1 MLRRLLALCAAL
13 ILTLASPTFSD
24 DTSGET
30 VALEEAAD
38 AAAGNVLEIAKPP
51 IDTSAINGIPIDCGG
66 VVLRGQLMP
75 PPYVIARSDDKILVN
90 SEVVGIATGNDTRHL
105 AARIERQLINENW
118 LMVFDAD
125 VIAFVDPEEGMTLVG
140 ELARANSI
148 AESVKR
154 IMSVELQGAETVTSA
169 EWQTAL
175 LNFQPDESIVQEYS
189 EYENEMES
197 TDWISEDSE
206 ESLKVHDSTS
216 TMYGL
221 SVVGML
227 LIALSAGT
235 LLGHPPKNSI
245 SWSRIVR
252 SPRTLTA
259 MQRCLALIAAYSL
272 FDLAATLLAVK
283 TGHVEELN
291 PFGVGLVLAPA
302 ALAAFKVA
310 STCLGAGLLWKLKN
324 YHGAQVASWWL
335 CMVLTLVTVRWVT
348 VQSLFFV

>member
-1 MLRRLLALCAAL
+1 MLRLPHALCAAL
-13 ILTLASPTFSD
+13 ILTLASPTLSD
-24 DTSGET
+24 DTAGTRIS
-30 VALEEAAD
+30 VEEAPDTAT
-38 AAAGNVLEIAKPP
+38 GNLIETGNSP
-51 IDTSAINGIPIDCGG
+51 IDTSAIKGIPIDGGG

-75 PPYVIARSDDKILVN
+75 PPYVIAQNDGKILVN
-90 SEVVGIATGNDTRHL
+90 GEVIGIATGNDARHL
-105 AARIERQLINENW
+105 TARIERQLFNENW
-118 LMVFDAD
+118 LMVFDAGI
-125 VIAFVDPEEGMTLVG
+125 IAFVNPEEGITLVG

-148 AESVKR
+148 TESVKR
-154 IMSVELQGAETVTSA
+154 IMRVELPGAETVTSA

-175 LNFQPDESIVQEYS
+175 LNFQPDESIVQQYY

-283 TGHVEELN
+283 T
-291 PFGVGLVLAPA
+291 
-302 ALAAFKVA
+302 
-310 STCLGAGLLWKLKN
+310 
-324 YHGAQVASWWL
+324 
-335 CMVLTLVTVRWVT
+335 
-348 VQSLFFV
+348 

>member
-1 MLRRLLALCAAL
+1 MLRRRLAFCAAL
-13 ILTLASPTFSD
+13 LLTSECPAFSD
-24 DTSGET
+24 D
-30 VALEEAAD
+30 AAD
-38 AAAGNVLEIAKPP
+38 SHISHEDTSVIATGNLTETAKSP
-51 IDTSAINGIPIDCGG
+51 IDTSSIEGIPINSGG

-75 PPYVIARSDDKILVN
+75 PPYVIARSDGKVLIN
-90 SEVVGIATGNDTRHL
+90 NEVVGIATANDARHL
-105 AARIERQLINENW
+105 TARIERQLFNENR

-125 VIAFVDPEEGMTLVG
+125 VIAFVDPEEGMALVG

-154 IMSVELQGAETVTSA
+154 IMSIELQGAETVTSA

-175 LNFQPDESIVQEYS
+175 LNFQPDESIVQQYY

-235 LLGHPPKNSI
+235 LLRHPPKNSI

-259 MQRCLALIAAYSL
+259 MQRCLVLIAAYSL
-272 FDLAATLLAVK
+272 FDLAATLLALK

-291 PFGVGLVLAPA
+291 PFGVGLALAPA

>member
-13 ILTLASPTFSD
+13 TLTLASPTFSD
-24 DTSGET
+24 DTAGET
-30 VALEEAAD
+30 VAFDEAAD
-38 AAAGNVLEIAKPP
+38 TAAGNVLEIARPP
-51 IDTSAINGIPIDCGG
+51 IDTSVINGIPIDCGS

-75 PPYVIARSDDKILVN
+75 PPYVIARNDGKILVN
-90 SEVVGIATGNDTRHL
+90 SEIVAVATGNNANHL
-105 AARIERQLINENW
+105 AARIERELFNGNW
-118 LMVFDAD
+118 VMVFDAD
-125 VIAFVDPEEGMTLVG
+125 VIAFADPEEGMSLVG
-140 ELARANSI
+140 ELARANLI

-154 IMSVELQGAETVTSA
+154 IMRVELPGAETVTSA

-175 LNFQPDESIVQEYS
+175 LNFQPDEAIVQQYS
-189 EYENEMES
+189 EYENEMEP
-197 TDWISEDSE
+197 TDGLLEDSE

-235 LLGHPPKNSI
+235 LLGHPPKNSM

-259 MQRCLALIAAYSL
+259 MQRCLILIAAYSL

-291 PFGVGLVLAPA
+291 PFGVGLLLAPA
-302 ALAAFKVA
+302 ALATFKIA
-310 STCLGAGLLWKLKN
+310 STCVGAGLLWKLKN

-335 CMVLTLVTVRWVT
+335 CMVMTLVTVRWVT